1 MSIEVNR
8 KEAIFTGK
16 DGSTVILND
25 DGSAAMHTA
34 DGAWIDY
41 AQPGPSQL
49 DRLAADAS
57 AKAALEEWRKSRRST
72 PWYAPVLGA
81 AVWIAVAA
89 VLATVFLLGLKA
101 YIQAGF

>member
-1 MSIEVNR
+1 MSD
-8 KEAIFTGK
+8 KHFTGK
-16 DGSTVILND
+16 DGSVMILHD

-41 AQPGPSQL
+41 AKPGPLQM
-49 DRLAADAS
+49 DRLMADA
-57 AKAALEEWRKSRRST
+57 AAGAALEEWQKARRSA
-72 PWYAPVLGA
+72 PWYAPMLGS